1 MSLLRNELFPPNL
14 YENYVLKKKKNR
26 VLLAR
31 HRNMANLLNIIIGEI
46 FKPSGTPFSFL
57 SSQEQ
62 NRPNLINRDT
72 ENGLL
77 YKAWSN

>member
-1 MSLLRNELFPPNL
+1 MSLLRNEFFPPNL
-14 YENYVLKKKKNR
+14 YENYVLKKIH

-31 HRNMANLLNIIIGEI
+31 HGNMANLLTMIIGEI
-46 FKPSGTPFSFL
+46 FKPSETPFSFL

-62 NRPNLINRDT
+62 NGPNLINRDT

-77 YKAWSN
+77 YKAWSK